1 MMRDL
6 ERYTRNIR
14 NENRTTITLGKGKP
28 KPHEGVEGD
37 IKINTTT
44 SGLRLYAKYKGQWY
58 STGLAKVLNRP
69 KKISELSMQ
78 SSDTIITD
86 STGGTISNTLVDAAG
101 GTYPTDEEFVNA
113 IASLSSKINVMAVAI
128 NKILERLQ

>member
-14 NENRTTITLGKGKP
+14 NENRTTITLGKGEP
-28 KPHEGVEGD
+28 KPNEGVEGD
-37 IKINTTT
+37 VRINTTT
-44 SGLRLYAKYKGQWY
+44 GGLRLYAKYQGQWY

-86 STGGTISNTLVDAAG
+86 NSTGTASNIIPDFG
-101 GTYPTDEEFVNA
+101 GALALAETENA
-113 IASLSSKINVMAVAI
+113 IASLASKINVMAVAI

>member
-14 NENRTTITLGKGKP
+14 NENRTTITLGKGEP
-28 KPHEGVEGD
+28 KPNEGVEGD
-37 IKINTTT
+37 VRINTTT
-44 SGLRLYAKYKGQWY
+44 GGLRLYAKYQGQWY

-86 STGGTISNTLVDAAG
+86 STGGASSNTINDTTSSVKDDL
-101 GTYPTDEEFVNA
+101 
-113 IASLSSKINVMAVAI
+113 ASLASKINVMAVAI